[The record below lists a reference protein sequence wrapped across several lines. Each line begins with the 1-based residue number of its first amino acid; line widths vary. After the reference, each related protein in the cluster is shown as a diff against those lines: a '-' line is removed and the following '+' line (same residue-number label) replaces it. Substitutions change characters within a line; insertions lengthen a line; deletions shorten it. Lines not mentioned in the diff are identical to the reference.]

1 MARHY
6 HHRHNRHHHHRRH
19 HRHNPFGVRGTV
31 ISDSLFTAVGAL
43 GIPFVTSM
51 FNLSGWADIGATFG
65 VSALAPMV
73 AKVAGLGSGQA
84 EEVMKGGIAASII
97 KAAHQLGLSQRLGMG
112 LYAPSWFGVP
122 TASSQYLTAYGANY
136 LPARRG
142 QGTIFFPGPNG
153 QLVPATVAPGPGGVP
168 TAVPA
173 LPPHQTATGSSG
185 MGYHRFR
192 SRYQGNY

>member
-6 HHRHNRHHHHRRH
+6 RRKNKHHRR
-19 HRHNPFGVRGTV
+19 RNPFGMRGTV

-43 GIPFVTSM
+43 GIPFAVGM
-51 FNLSGWADIGATFG
+51 LNLSGWADVGATFG

-73 AKVAGLGSGQA
+73 ARVAGLGAGPA

-97 KAAHQLGLSQRLGMG
+97 KAAHQLGFAKNLGLG

-122 TASSQYLTAYGANY
+122 TASSQYLTAYGANL
-136 LPARRG
+136 LPAKRG

-153 QLVPATVAPGPGGVP
+153 QMLPGTVAPGPGGVP
-168 TAVPA
+168 AVVPA
-173 LPPHQTATGSSG
+173 LPPHQVATGSSG
-185 MGYHRFR
+185 MGFHRFR
-192 SRYQGNY
+192 SRYAGNY